1 MSKSCAVC
9 SRTLKTDNPQKGD
22 ICWKLPIA
30 LIIVGFMHKTNLR
43 KSPSKIKTSITTIEK
58 NGSIFT
64 LIAICAKIRSFSST
78 RWNKENRRY
87 CSRKCHN
94 KLKSCQKRQINKT
107 INLLHYLEHDYRYGG
122 HGWLPPQTIS
132 EVCNKQS
139 AGFTKS
145 TVSIMLKRWREA
157 GIIEAQLQR
166 TSNNYH
172 YRFNPQGLKGMKVS
186 EFVYNWNNM
195 SYAEKDGFQIKM
207 IQIPVRISEH
217 HGK

>member
-22 ICWKLPIA
+22 ICWETTYCSHYCRLYAQNKL
-30 LIIVGFMHKTNLR
+30 
-43 KSPSKIKTSITTIEK
+43 EK
-58 NGSIFT
+58 VPFKNQ
-64 LIAICAKIRSFSST
+64 
-78 RWNKENRRY
+78 NKHHNNREKWPDIHIDCDMCENKVVLKHTMEQGNRRY
-87 CSRKCHN
+87 CSRKCYN

-195 SYAEKDGFQIKM
+195 SYAERMAFKSK
-207 IQIPVRISEH
+207 
-217 HGK
+217 